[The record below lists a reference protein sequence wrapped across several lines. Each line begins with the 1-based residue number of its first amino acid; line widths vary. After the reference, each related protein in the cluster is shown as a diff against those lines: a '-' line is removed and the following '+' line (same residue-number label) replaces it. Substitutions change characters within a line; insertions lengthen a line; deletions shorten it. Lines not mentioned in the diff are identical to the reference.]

1 MYSNKPPSSISHPS
15 IQVRTARRKAA
26 YRRRRRRLALLKVL
40 FLFLVAVS
48 ALYLS
53 YRLFQAMVPP
63 VSLPGEALDD
73 PNRTAP
79 QAQLTFAEKLQIIEE
94 TPEVYPD
101 SLVQLVSKYEQTI
114 DYVYYYPEYKDQSWE
129 IDLSAEAASGQVP
142 LLLQWD
148 RRWGYSPYGTGM
160 IGYTGCGPT
169 SLSMVALYLL
179 GDAKWSPLEMS
190 KFAVE
195 NGYCSPGHGST
206 WTLIS
211 EGSTALGLHAAEIS
225 LSETRMKRELDQGH
239 PIIVV
244 VGPGDFT
251 TSGHFMVLTGYDDT
265 GFFLND
271 PNSRENSGRTWSF
284 SVLSPQIKNLWAIS
298 KP

>member
-1 MYSNKPPSSISHPS
+1 MYSNKQFSSTSHPS
-15 IQVRTARRKAA
+15 AQARTAQRKAA
-26 YRRRRRRLALLKVL
+26 YRRRQRRLALLK
-40 FLFLVAVS
+40 FLFILLVVAS
-48 ALYLS
+48 AFYLA
-53 YRLFQAMVPP
+53 YRLFHAIAPP
-63 VSLPGEALDD
+63 ASIPSETLDD
-73 PNRTAP
+73 SNHTAP
-79 QAQLTFAEKLQIIEE
+79 EAELTFAEKLQIIEE
-94 TPEVYPD
+94 TPEEYPEP
-101 SLVQLVSKYEQTI
+101 LIQLASKYDQTI
-114 DYVYYYPEYKDQSWE
+114 DYVYYYPEYKDKSWE
-129 IDLSAEAASGQVP
+129 IDLSAEASSGQVP

-179 GDAKWSPLEMS
+179 EDAKWSPLEMA

-206 WTLIS
+206 WSLIS
-211 EGSTALGLHAAEIS
+211 EGSTALGLHASSIS
-225 LSETRMKRELDQGH
+225 LHEGRMKQELDAGN

-251 TSGHFMVLTGYDDT
+251 NSGHFMVLTGYDDT

-271 PNSRENSGRTWSF
+271 PNSRENSEKTWTF
-284 SVLSPQIKNLWAIS
+284 SVLRPQIKALWAIS